1 MIVAVSGSAAA
12 TGSPEIPT
20 AIKPTIAS
28 CRNILFYFS
37 SYDQTAS
44 ETLVKLKS

>member
-12 TGSPEIPT
+12 GSPEIPT
-20 AIKPTIAS
+20 AIKPTSAT

-37 SYDQTAS
+37 WYVQTAS